1 MKMRFGRLTN
11 IGGFIGFTGLAIATG
26 VLMFTSREEEQH
38 LFDTS
43 VGAEI
48 YAATCASCH
57 GANLQG
63 QPDWQTPNADGSL
76 PPPPHNEDGH
86 TWHHS
91 DRVLLDYIR
100 LGGAMALAQSGVE
113 NFNSGM
119 PEFGSILTEAEIDA
133 VLDYIKSSWPEN
145 IKTVQQDRTKLDE
158 EMNQ

>member
-1 MKMRFGRLTN
+1 MRKLRN
-11 IGGFIGFTGLAIATG
+11 ITG
-26 VLMFTSREEEQH
+26 VLGLAGIVIAAGVLVYSNNGKRRLQI
-38 LFDTS
+38 DTS

-48 YAATCASCH
+48 YNASCASCH

-76 PPPPHNEDGH
+76 PPPPQNEDGH
-86 TWHHS
+86 TWHHA

-100 LGGAMALAQSGVE
+100 LGGAKALAQSGVE

-119 PEFGSILTEAEIDA
+119 PEFGSVLTEAEIEA

-145 IKTVQQDRTKLDE
+145 IKIVQQDRTKLDE
-158 EMNQ
+158 EINQ